1 MQKEW
6 RTISEI
12 SAVRK
17 TVTERV
23 ALKPEEKPVYAKSPA
38 DLPIGM
44 FDSGVGGLTVLLEVA
59 RKMPAED
66 VLYLGDTKRV
76 PYGGRPPAEIIKIN
90 TEILNYFAEQ
100 GVKMVIMACGTS
112 SSIAY
117 PVLKDKY
124 KLPIISLIE
133 PGSRAAIAA
142 TKNNR
147 IGLLATVGTVE
158 SGAYQKTI
166 KAMKKEVEVVAEGC
180 PLFVPL
186 IEGGFIDTDETRK
199 VARDYLKPLLLAN
212 VDTVILGCT
221 HYPHLLGI
229 LRELTEGKIVFID
242 PAEEAVTE
250 AKKLLIPKAG
260 RGQYQFVVTG
270 SVLHFEELGSKLFGK
285 PIIAKQI
292 KLGG

>member
-1 MQKEW
+1 L
-6 RTISEI
+6 
-12 SAVRK
+12 
-17 TVTERV
+17 TERV
-23 ALKPEEKPVYAKSPA
+23 ALKPEEKPVYPKPPASP
-38 DLPIGM
+38 PIGM
-44 FDSGVGGLTVLLEVA
+44 FDSGVGGLTVLTEVA
-59 RKMPAED
+59 RQLPAED

-76 PYGGRPPAEIIKIN
+76 PYGGRPPSEIIKIN
-90 TEILNYFAEQ
+90 IEILNYFAEQ

-124 KLPIISLIE
+124 KFPIVSLIE
-133 PGSRAAIAA
+133 PGSRAALYA

-158 SGAYQKTI
+158 SGSYQRAI
-166 KAMKKEVEVVAEGC
+166 KSIKKEAEVVAEAC

-186 IEGGFIDTDETRK
+186 IEGGFFDTDETKK
-199 VARDYLKPLLLAN
+199 VAKDYLKPLLKEQ
-212 VDTVILGCT
+212 VDTIILGCT

-229 LRELTEGKIVFID
+229 LRELTEGKITFID
-242 PAEEAVTE
+242 PAEEAVAD
-250 AKKLLIPKAG
+250 AKKLLPQRAG

-285 PIIAKQI
+285 PLVAKHL